1 MTEPGA
7 TALIVETTAEEE
19 CPLEFFGASADIVYF
34 ISFAHSARY
43 GSAHPLSKAAGI
55 LKRQLKL
62 DLAPLLT
69 FADARIDSAHEEQA
83 LETMWQDSAPLAA
96 SARLVAEAIEA
107 TEQLRDLTADFPE
120 LPDRLREL
128 AAMADWSAER
138 GARVRLTY
146 II

>member
-1 MTEPGA
+1 MSAPGA

-19 CPLEFFGASADIVYF
+19 CPLEFFGESADIVYF

-43 GSAHPLSKAAGI
+43 GSAHPLSKAAGV

-69 FADARIDSAHEEQA
+69 FADARIDSAQEEQA
-83 LETMWQDSAPLAA
+83 LETMWQDAPPLAA
-96 SARLVAEAIEA
+96 SARRVAEAIGA
-107 TEQLRDLTADFPE
+107 TEQLRDLTSDFPE

-128 AAMADWSAER
+128 AAMADWAAER

-146 II
+146 VI